1 MTVTMVADTRKYYDD
16 INFRISSADRAQ
28 WEQAILAAEA
38 TRLDDPA
45 VMDILG
51 AAKAKSPGDP
61 AVLDMVARDVDS
73 GACDLTPAA
82 AEAEKWID
90 LALSLEEM
98 Q

>member
-51 AAKAKSPGDP
+51 AAKSPGDP
-61 AVLDMVARDVDS
+61 AVLDMVAGDADS